1 MSNVVAKIF
10 VSLAIG
16 ALLAS
21 GASAHA
27 SAPEPL
33 PEPVSAPIDST
44 LSQDA
49 IDSWSVAPEANSV
62 LVGGPKRTEFSFAA
76 ERGTAIRDAVTLSNF
91 GDTAKTFRL
100 SGVDAV
106 NNDDGRIE
114 YLSDEQLSGDVG
126 SWVTFAQDSVVV
138 AAHTQTTVA
147 LEIRVPDAVR
157 SGDHVGAVM
166 TSNEGVASEPG
177 QQTVTLDRRVGTRLV
192 VRVAGDVVVDLAVS
206 NVRTTYRHALNPAS
220 GVGQVSVDITNR
232 GNVRVVG
239 TADVTMKGPFG
250 IAERAAPLGAVP
262 ELLPGETI
270 TLSTDVAR
278 VASAMMVF
286 TSVAVQVSR
295 VTDLGVVQVAT
306 GKGTTFAPPISVLLA
321 ILSLLVA
328 AIVLRVRRRRRSA
341 MNDSPNARRIP

>member
-1 MSNVVAKIF
+1 MVAKIF

-16 ALLAS
+16 ALFAS

-33 PEPVSAPIDST
+33 PEPASAPIESEQ
-44 LSQDA
+44 SQDA
-49 IDSWSVAPEANSV
+49 IDSWSVAPEANTV

-100 SGVDAV
+100 YGVDAV

-206 NVRTTYRHALNPAS
+206 NVRTTYRHALNPAD
-220 GVGQVSVDITNR
+220 GVAQVSFEITNS

-239 TADVTMKGPFG
+239 TADVTLKGPFG
-250 IAERAAPLGAVP
+250 IAKRTVALGAVP

-270 TLSTDVAR
+270 TMSTDVAH
-278 VASAMMVF
+278 VAAAMMVS

-295 VTDLGVVQVAT
+295 VVDLGVVQVAV

-321 ILSLLVA
+321 ILSLLVV
-328 AIVLRVRRRRRSA
+328 AIVLRVRRRRRPA
-341 MNDSPNARRIP
+341 MNDSPNARRIS